1 MIQLMNKRLLIK
13 ENGAIGLANITMTHL
28 TIAHFSKG
36 KKIYLPAILLLKMS
50 EIKGTRRT
58 CTEFKKN

>member
-36 KKIYLPAILLLKMS
+36 KNISSCDFI
-50 EIKGTRRT
+50 
-58 CTEFKKN
+58 TEDVRN